1 MRISPLTSFI
11 KMLSSLSHHQS
22 FHCSF
27 EELQARMGEPLDNK
41 SVYKDLSTFL
51 NNFFN
56 KMKYDNR

>member
-1 MRISPLTSFI
+1 
-11 KMLSSLSHHQS
+11 MLSSLSHHQS